1 MIVYLPEIYSDELV
15 YSWFCRYYTHS
26 GHISHKTVLL
36 ELYCKRSDTLN
47 KEFIGNLNTQA
58 WECIDR
64 MYSMTDLVLHHTMFP
79 QYARFLPLEQKK
91 EALYKL
97 LYENGDVHHL
107 FCVLPR
113 RAGEQYLRY
122 CPLCAKE
129 QGEKFWSRTHQLR
142 DMRVCTKHKCRLE
155 ESCVSAQS
163 QQAFTFSAA
172 EFYIEE
178 KEAVPC
184 NNEEALRYAEY
195 IKAVFEAPMDF
206 ERDIPIS
213 AILYHGMS
221 QTKYLKS
228 TGRSRY
234 TKQLVNDMQDYYA
247 KIGIDNI
254 VSLAQVQRTLLGAHC
269 EFTVVCQMAFFL
281 GMTVEE
287 LVSPKLTQEQI
298 EEEQRS
304 HYMRGSVPVDWEQ
317 LDEEKAPLLEQFA
330 HNVYIGVA
338 SEKGR
343 PERVSEKL
351 VYRELG
357 LLQHQL
363 ENMPK
368 CRAIME
374 QYTESYPEC
383 WARRILWAYKQLLKE
398 GRVRWVDIRVLS
410 GVKKEKM
417 AVVKPYLWKHGDD
430 RTVKEIL
437 GIAGEIEEQLEKER
451 V

>member
-26 GHISHKTVLL
+26 GHISHKTALL

-47 KEFIGNLNTQA
+47 KEFIGNLNVQA
-58 WECIDR
+58 RECIDR
-64 MYSMTDLVLHHTMFP
+64 MYSLEELVLRHTMFP

-97 LYENGDVHHL
+97 LYKNSDVHHL

-113 RAGEQYLRY
+113 REGEHYLRY

-129 QGEKFWSRTHQLR
+129 QGEKFWSRTHQIR
-142 DMRVCTKHKCRLE
+142 DMRVCTKHQCRLE
-155 ESCVSAQS
+155 ESHVSAQS
-163 QQAFTFSAA
+163 QQAFTFLAA
-172 EFYIEE
+172 EFYIEA

-184 NNEEALRYAEY
+184 NNEAALRYAEY
-195 IKAVFEAPMDF
+195 IKGVFEAPIDF
-206 ERDIPIS
+206 EKDVSIS
-213 AILYHGMS
+213 AVLYHGMKK
-221 QTKYLKS
+221 TKYLKS

-234 TKQLVNDMQDYYA
+234 TKQLVGDMKEFYT
-247 KIGIDNI
+247 KMGLENI
-254 VSLAQVQRTLLGAHC
+254 ASLAQVQRTLLGEHC
-269 EFTVVCQMAFFL
+269 EFSVVCQIAFFL
-281 GMTVEE
+281 GITVEE

-304 HYMRGSVPVDWEQ
+304 HYMRDSVPVDWEQ
-317 LDEEKAPLLEQFA
+317 LDEVKAPLLEQFA
-330 HNVYIGVA
+330 IAVYTGMA
-338 SEKGR
+338 SEMGR

-368 CRAIME
+368 CRAIMA
-374 QYTESYPEC
+374 QYKESYPEC
-383 WARRILWAYKQLLKE
+383 WARRILWAYKQLVKE
-398 GRVRWVDIRVLS
+398 GRVRWVDIRVLA
-410 GVKKEKM
+410 GVKKEKLS
-417 AVVKPYLWKHGDD
+417 AIKPYLWKHGDKK
-430 RTVKEIL
+430 TVREIL
-437 GIAGEIEEQLEKER
+437 EIAGDGEA
-451 V
+451 